1 MSIQSEIT
9 RLTNKRNASLSAVAE
24 KGVIVPSGSTMDDLP
39 DLIELIEV
47 DETYSITKSLSN
59 VSSSADDTKVI
70 AGNSFFT
77 ELIPTSG
84 YTLHEITVTMGGV
97 DITDQVF
104 KPGTGTKVIR
114 ANGTYLASN
123 DALSGYSRVTVNV
136 PSGSGGSTL
145 GTKTITAN
153 GTYDAED
160 DALDGYSSVTV
171 NVPSSTSNLQSK
183 TATPSTSQQTI
194 SPDTGYDGLSSVTV
208 SAIQTQS
215 KSATPSETAQTVT
228 PDSGKYLTSVSV
240 GAISSMYVGSGITRK
255 SSTDLTVSGP
265 TVTVPAGY
273 YSEQVTASIPTVY
286 LATPTI
292 NVAANGKITANV
304 NQSSGYVESSSTQAT
319 QNLTTQPAVT
329 ITPTKSSQTAVAA
342 GRYTTGA
349 VTVAAIPAAY
359 QDVTGVTASA
369 SDVISG
375 KDIVDSSGTVVHGSL
390 VIQHYYTSANDPTS
404 SDGADGDIWLKVV
417 S

>member
-1 MSIQSEIT
+1 MSIASEIS
-9 RLTNKRNASLSAVAE
+9 RLSSNISDSLDAVAAKGVTVPSDSISDNLASLIAMINT
-24 KGVIVPSGSTMDDLP
+24 G
-39 DLIELIEV
+39 
-47 DETYSITKSLSN
+47 SN
-59 VSSSADDTKVI
+59 VTI
-70 AGNSFFT
+70 GGNNVYID
-77 ELIPTSG
+77 ERDYLV
-84 YTLHEITVTMGGV
+84 YE
-97 DITDQVF
+97 
-104 KPGTGTKVIR
+104 
-114 ANGTYLASN
+114 NG
-123 DALSGYSRVTVNV
+123 
-136 PSGSGGSTL
+136 SGSGS
-145 GTKTITAN
+145 A
-153 GTYDAED
+153 
-160 DALDGYSSVTV
+160 V
-171 NVPSSTSNLQSK
+171 LQAK

-194 SPDTGYDGLSSVTV
+194 RPDSGYDGLSSVTV
-208 SAIQTQS
+208 SAIQTQT

-228 PDSGKYLTSVSV
+228 PDSGKYLTSVSISAIQTQTKSATPTESAQTITPDSGKYLSSVSV
-240 GAISSMYVGSGITRK
+240 GAISSTHVGSGIARK

-329 ITPTKSSQTAVAA
+329 ITPTKSSQTAVVA

-369 SDVISG
+369 SDVVSG
-375 KDIVDSSGTVVHGSL
+375 KDIVNSSGTVVHGSL